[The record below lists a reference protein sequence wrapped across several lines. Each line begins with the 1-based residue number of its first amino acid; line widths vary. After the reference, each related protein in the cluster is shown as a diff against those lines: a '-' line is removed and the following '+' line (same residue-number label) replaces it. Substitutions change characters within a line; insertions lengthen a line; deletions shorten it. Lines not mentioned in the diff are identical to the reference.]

1 MAVRVNKG
9 SFNIREKLTELG
21 RRFGLKGS
29 ELAAAETVQEARD
42 LVSAGRRNLVI
53 NGDMRISQRLGSSG
67 ENDLSGTSDGYGVD
81 RFQTWQGGGGEI
93 KIQQSTNAPP
103 GFTNSVLNTVNT
115 ADTSVA
121 ASEYYMIQTRI
132 EGFDTHHL
140 GWGTSNAKDV
150 TISFWVRSSVS
161 GTYSFSLWRD
171 NQTYNYVTDY
181 TINNTNTWEYKTITI
196 PGPTG
201 GTWATNSGI
210 GIGLWWDLGSGTT
223 YSTATT
229 ETWGQNNKF
238 RVPSQT
244 SWIGTGSAEFRLTGV
259 QLEVGKNA
267 TEFEHRSIGE
277 ELALC
282 QRYFTRLYFPNS
294 TYVAQGALQNS
305 SNIRGSMIHLPTT
318 LRSVPTASNSGSP
331 NITFSGTGNA
341 TGLFTFLQPSTSN
354 PVTVG
359 SIIMTGV
366 TNSQLHAYGTNFTSL
381 GSTGQTSQLYAGNT
395 AWINIDVEL

>member
-42 LVSAGRRNLVI
+42 LVSAGRRNLII

-67 ENDLSGTSDGYGVD
+67 ENDLSGSSDGYGVD
-81 RFQTWQGGGGEI
+81 RFQTWQAGGGEI
-93 KIQQSTNAPP
+93 KLQQSSNAPP
-103 GFTNSVLNTVNT
+103 GFTNSLLNTVNT

-121 ASEYYMIQTRI
+121 AGEYYMIQTRI

-161 GTYSFSLWRD
+161 GTYSLSLWRD

-267 TEFEHRSIGE
+267 TDFEHRSYGE

-282 QRYFTRLYFPNS
+282 QRYYVEDSTGGADTPLIYFFQYAS
-294 TYVAQGALQNS
+294 TYRMLQIPFPVPMRSSTPTVVITMGSGADTTGLSQNYNTTEMQYKAYVNVS
-305 SNIRGSMIHLPTT
+305 STSSTSSYIVGY
-318 LRSVPTASNSGSP
+318 TAS
-331 NITFSGTGNA
+331 A
-341 TGLFTFLQPSTSN
+341 
-354 PVTVG
+354 
-359 SIIMTGV
+359 
-366 TNSQLHAYGTNFTSL
+366 
-381 GSTGQTSQLYAGNT
+381 
-395 AWINIDVEL
+395 EL